1 MLRHY
6 HFYDRSSGHDVG
18 IGPTP
23 SANERPQR
31 RLLSRLLW
39 RPSDRCRLIKPSP
52 TNLHKSRRR
61 YSAIRM
67 AGTLVN
73 PTGSVPRRCF
83 RRRCRGELCGAV
95 RSQWL
100 DGRLEERGLCASSL
114 SQQRARGARRR
125 SSRHFR
131 SRANLRPPS
140 RFASVID
147 RLLRNQ
153 NPLEN
158 RNNLRS
164 SSLYLVLGR
173 RPGNRAAILRSEIHG
188 DGSHSCSDHRCSVR
202 AFDDSTARRLAAAA
216 SRGPRPGAS
225 RAGWRLSGLCKDRTH

>member
-1 MLRHY
+1 M
-6 HFYDRSSGHDVG
+6 
-18 IGPTP
+18 
-23 SANERPQR
+23 
-31 RLLSRLLW
+31 
-39 RPSDRCRLIKPSP
+39 
-52 TNLHKSRRR
+52 
-61 YSAIRM
+61 
-67 AGTLVN
+67 
-73 PTGSVPRRCF
+73 
-83 RRRCRGELCGAV
+83 
-95 RSQWL
+95 
-100 DGRLEERGLCASSL
+100 
-114 SQQRARGARRR
+114 
-125 SSRHFR
+125 
-131 SRANLRPPS
+131 RPPS

-173 RPGNRAAILRSEIHG
+173 LRATAPQFCGSEIHG

-225 RAGWRLSGLCKDRTH
+225 RAGWRLRQSAKVSRRRRRVARAACASVQKQLLSCGSAHCNAVCMMSPLRTTEAPLDDFGRRVGIKHRWLEKSERAPPWWPMGADLSECPPPLCPSRVGALAGS

>member
-1 MLRHY
+1 MASPQQQHAGRQQQLRLR
-6 HFYDRSSGHDVG
+6 RSGGYS
-18 IGPTP
+18 
-23 SANERPQR
+23 
-31 RLLSRLLW
+31 
-39 RPSDRCRLIKPSP
+39 
-52 TNLHKSRRR
+52 SRRR
-61 YSAIRM
+61 
-67 AGTLVN
+67 L
-73 PTGSVPRRCF
+73 
-83 RRRCRGELCGAV
+83 
-95 RSQWL
+95 
-100 DGRLEERGLCASSL
+100 
-114 SQQRARGARRR
+114 ARKPL
-125 SSRHFR
+125 R

-173 RPGNRAAILRSEIHG
+173 LRATAPQFCGSEIHG

-202 AFDDSTARRLAAAA
+202 AFDDSTARRSAAAT

-225 RAGWRLSGLCKDRTH
+225 RAGWRLRQSHHRLQRSLQPGMTPVHIMLFRPQNRGGFQALPRGRLKRE